1 MKTTITSIF
10 ILLSFLGR
18 SQNTDVMYVPDQ
30 KTLVASYN
38 GISPIGFYA
47 GGYFVTSFPQP
58 YIYTTPLSIINRLG
72 LNVIDQKSTI
82 SVMGGAFI
90 ETFPDSLGLKP
101 DIWLKIYPLRM
112 ITRAK
117 GFDFVFGVNYMDGFR
132 YGVGISIGV
141 RGIYR

>member
-1 MKTTITSIF
+1 MKTIITTIF
-10 ILLSFLGR
+10 ILICFVGR

-38 GISPIGFYA
+38 NYSPIGFYA
-47 GGYFVTSFPQP
+47 GGYFRTSFPQP
-58 YIYTTPLSIINRLG
+58 YIYTTPLSIINRVG
-72 LNVIDQKSTI
+72 LNVINERSTI
-82 SVMGGAFI
+82 SIMGGAFI
-90 ETFPDSLGLKP
+90 ESFTDSLGLKP
-101 DIWLKIYPLRM
+101 DIWLKVYPLRM
-112 ITRAK
+112 ITKAQ